1 MSRQILSQETKNNLE
16 KIIEAGI
23 IKDFYLAGGTAVALH
38 LMHRLSID
46 LDFFTKEDFDRTSLV
61 QKIITIGKFSI
72 EKEAENS
79 LIGVFNN
86 TRITFIKYSYPLLFN
101 LRTMEGMSV
110 ADPRDIGCMKITAI
124 SARGMKKDFIDLF
137 FICREVIQ
145 LKDLLILFK
154 KKYRS
159 VDYNLIHIL
168 KSLIYFED
176 SDYEPMPN
184 MIIPI
189 SWQEVKDYF
198 IKEVEQ
204 IFHSDL

>member
-61 QKIITIGKFSI
+61 QKIIIIGKFSI

-145 LKDLLILFK
+145 LKDLVILFK

-176 SDYEPMPN
+176 SDNEPMPN

-189 SWQEVKDYF
+189 AWQEVKNYF